1 MKKILIIG
9 GPTASGKTEI
19 SFRIAKEINGEI
31 ISSDSRQFY
40 KEINIGTDKPP
51 IWMRNQIPHHFID
64 FLSLKE
70 QFDVYEYK
78 NLVYEKIKEIMLRGK
93 TPIIVGG
100 SGFYIRVLIKGL
112 FPLPSELKEK
122 QKEIRKK
129 IENEK
134 TEKLYEKLK
143 EIDPII
149 SEKIHPNDRYRIIR
163 AIEIYQLTGKNM
175 SFWQNQKP
183 EKTLNDFGKI
193 FYFIL
198 MRERNQ
204 VYERIEKRIEKMFE
218 SGWIDEVKKLRE
230 VSFEEDLKFKAP
242 IGYKEIIDYLNGKY
256 SLEETKR
263 IIVKKTKEY
272 ARKQIIWFKKEEGI
286 FINFSDDEEALE
298 KIFSIL
304 KNNGSGIF

>member
-175 SFWQNQKP
+175 SFWQRQKP
-183 EKTLNDFGKI
+183 EKILNEFGEI
-193 FYFIL
+193 LYFIL
-198 MRERNQ
+198 IRERNLIN
-204 VYERIEKRIEKMFE
+204 ERIEKRVEKMFE

-230 VSFEEDLKFKAP
+230 ESFEEDLKFKAP

-286 FINFSDDEEALE
+286 FINFSKDEETIR
-298 KIFSIL
+298 KIL
-304 KNNGSGIF
+304 KELKDD

>member
-175 SFWQNQKP
+175 SFWQRQKP
-183 EKTLNDFGKI
+183 EKILNEFGEI
-193 FYFIL
+193 LYFIL
-198 MRERNQ
+198 IRERNLIN
-204 VYERIEKRIEKMFE
+204 ERIEKRVEKMFE

-230 VSFEEDLKFKAP
+230 ESFEEDLKFKAP

-286 FINFSDDEEALE
+286 FINFSKDEETIRKILE
-298 KIFSIL
+298 EFKDD
-304 KNNGSGIF
+304 

>member
-175 SFWQNQKP
+175 SFWQRQKP
-183 EKTLNDFGKI
+183 EKILNEFGEI
-193 FYFIL
+193 LYFIL
-198 MRERNQ
+198 IRERNLIN
-204 VYERIEKRIEKMFE
+204 ERIEKRVEKMFE

-230 VSFEEDLKFKAP
+230 ASFEEDLKFKAP